1 MLFFL
6 LDQIVRKPD
15 ESMLAFLLGTAVGV
29 MFVLS
34 VGEMWIHNAMEHGW
48 LGITTAMLCG
58 ALLYQAISPFLPDFE
73 TPVTAAGEQFFN
85 TPGDIG
91 TKEAGKTSG
100 STSSAAF
107 KPGTGIITRRGEAA
121 AALMRMA
128 SDELDSPNGNG
139 KLSSLTS
146 HIEYDAVTAA
156 DGEKNNDTND
166 TSIDRNKEEIA
177 SATSAKDA
185 KATRRSSELL
195 RLGFLMA
202 ITMTLHNAPEGFA
215 VAFSSFTDFGPI
227 MAFAIA
233 VHNIPEGYI
242 ISLPLYL
249 STGSRWKALGIATL
263 SGLSEPAGAFV
274 ALMLGRYYPLM
285 TEERIH
291 YVLAFVGGIMAAV
304 SCLELW
310 PEGRKCRQ
318 DEKLKWGILVGG
330 VVMGWTLWIGI

>member
-1 MLFFL
+1 
-6 LDQIVRKPD
+6 
-15 ESMLAFLLGTAVGV
+15 MLAFLLGTAVGV

-34 VGEMWIHNAMEHGW
+34 VAEMWIHNAMEHGW

-58 ALLYQAISPFLPDFE
+58 ALLYQLISPFLPDFE
-73 TPVTAAGEQFFN
+73 TPATAAGEQLFSTSGN
-85 TPGDIG
+85 IG
-91 TKEAGKTSG
+91 SKTAGKTSG
-100 STSSAAF
+100 ATFSAAY
-107 KPGTGIITRRGEAA
+107 KPGTGVITRRGEAA
-121 AALMRMA
+121 ASLTKIA
-128 SDELDSPNGNG
+128 SDELHSPTGGG
-139 KLSSLTS
+139 KLSSLGN
-146 HIEYDAVTAA
+146 ENKAVTA
-156 DGEKNNDTND
+156 DGGDDNNDTND
-166 TSIDRNKEEIA
+166 NNNIEKTEEENLKAINV
-177 SATSAKDA
+177 KDA

-202 ITMTLHNAPEGFA
+202 ITMSLHNAPEGFA

-318 DEKLKWGILVGG
+318 DEKLKWGIFVGG
-330 VVMGWTLWIGI
+330 VVMGWTLWVGI

>member
-1 MLFFL
+1 
-6 LDQIVRKPD
+6 
-15 ESMLAFLLGTAVGV
+15 MLAFLLGTAVGV

-34 VGEMWIHNAMEHGW
+34 VAEMWIHNAIEHGW
-48 LGITTAMLCG
+48 PGMTAAMLCG
-58 ALLYQAISPFLPDFE
+58 ALLYQIISPFLPDFE
-73 TPVTAAGEQFFN
+73 TPATAASEQLFN
-85 TPGDIG
+85 STSTPGSKG
-91 TKEAGKTSG
+91 AGKTSG
-100 STSSAAF
+100 ATTSAVY
-107 KPGTGIITRRGEAA
+107 KPGTGVVTRRGEAA
-121 AALMRMA
+121 AALTRMA
-128 SDELDSPNGNG
+128 SDELDSPNGSG
-139 KLSSLTS
+139 KPLTS
-146 HIEYDAVTAA
+146 FNELVVGNESINT
-156 DGEKNNDTND
+156 NNDTSG
-166 TSIDRNKEEIA
+166 TIADRSKEEKG
-177 SATSAKDA
+177 SPSTSASE
-185 KATRRSSELL
+185 KATKRSSELL

-215 VAFSSFTDFGPI
+215 VAFSSFTDFGPV

-263 SGLSEPAGAFV
+263 SGLSEPLGALV
-274 ALMLGRYYPLM
+274 ALMLGRSYPIL

-318 DEKLKWGILVGG
+318 DQRLMWGIIVGG
-330 VVMGWTLWIGI
+330 AVMGWTLWVGI

>member
-1 MLFFL
+1 
-6 LDQIVRKPD
+6 
-15 ESMLAFLLGTAVGV
+15 MLAFLLGTAVGV

-34 VGEMWIHNAMEHGW
+34 IAEMWIHNAMEHGW
-48 LGITTAMLCG
+48 LGITIAMLCG
-58 ALLYQAISPFLPDFE
+58 ALLYQIISPFLPDFE
-73 TPVTAAGEQFFN
+73 TPATATAEQLFN
-85 TPGDIG
+85 SNSNVGSKD
-91 TKEAGKTSG
+91 AGKTKG
-100 STSSAAF
+100 ATSSAAY
-107 KPGTGIITRRGEAA
+107 KPGTGVVTRRGEAA
-121 AALMRMA
+121 AALTRMA
-128 SDELDSPNGNG
+128 SDELDSPNGSG
-139 KLSSLTS
+139 KVPPLTS
-146 HIEYDAVTAA
+146 FNETEVPTTDSGNKA
-156 DGEKNNDTND
+156 EDTD
-166 TSIDRNKEEIA
+166 TTDRE
-177 SATSAKDA
+177 KDA
-185 KATRRSSELL
+185 KATRRSSDLL

-249 STGSRWKALGIATL
+249 STGSRWKAMGIATL
-263 SGLSEPAGAFV
+263 SGLSEPAGALV
-274 ALMLGRYYPLM
+274 ALMLGRYYPIM

-318 DEKLKWGILVGG
+318 DEKLKWGIIVGG